1 MNRIEI
7 KKDNVSINR
16 IEERCINCGM
26 CKKTCEN
33 INNIGNDC
41 VNCGQ
46 CIMTCPTGA
55 LTPKYNYKE
64 VLNYIKDTNKTVVV
78 FVAPAVRVAI
88 GDSFGYK
95 PGEFLEGKLVSALKE
110 IGFNYVF
117 DTTFGADLT
126 IMEEAQ
132 ELLERIKNKNTPM
145 FTSCCPSWVLY
156 MYKYHLNDI
165 SKLSTCKSPI
175 AMQAAMIKT
184 YFAQNYDIDS
194 ENIISVSLTP
204 CVSKKSEREL
214 YPDTDIVI
222 TSSELIL
229 MIKELGIDFNA
240 LEDKEF
246 DKLLG
251 KGSGGGLI
259 FGASGGV
266 MESVLRTAYYMLN
279 KIKAPQEFY
288 QLESIRGDNEFKE
301 TIVDMKQF
309 KLKIASLSKIKT
321 VIENY
326 DKLKDYDFIEIMSC
340 PGGCIGGGGQ
350 PLVAIKDLENIR
362 KERIK
367 SLYIGDKQQKIK
379 ESYLNPEIIDAY
391 NFCINKGKVNL
402 HTNHNIL
409 AKNFTNNDKKSIM
422 NEGGK
427 K

>member
-7 KKDNVSINR
+7 KEDNVSINR

-26 CKKTCEN
+26 CKKTCES
-33 INNIGNDC
+33 INNIDDDC
-41 VNCGQ
+41 INCGQ